1 MNNLNSKV
9 MLGALVGAFALA
21 SCGTAET
28 PAADA
33 NAAVDSTANTAPA
46 SFVINVDPASS
57 TVNWK
62 GAMLGVKEH
71 TGKLNFAKG
80 DLATAGTQLTGGSFV
95 VDMKN
100 YVMTDTNYAADGAPQ
115 GTRDKLMGHLMS
127 ADFFAVD
134 SFPTAEFVITKVEGN
149 TATGNLTVRGRT
161 NEEQVKNIV
170 ITTSGN
176 DITATGDLTFNRQK
190 YGVTWKSPMK
200 DMVLSD
206 DIVLKV
212 ELKGTKG

>member
-9 MLGALVGAFALA
+9 MLGALVGTFALA

-33 NAAVDSTANTAPA
+33 HAVDSTANAAPA
-46 SFVINVDPASS
+46 TYVINVDPASS

-71 TGKLNFAKG
+71 TGKLSFTSGN
-80 DLATAGTQLTGGSFV
+80 LATAGTQLTGGAFI

-100 YVMTDTNYAADGAPQ
+100 YVLTDTNYAADGAPQ

-134 SFPTAEFVITKVEGN
+134 SFPTAEFTITKVEGN

-170 ITTSGN
+170 ITTTGN
-176 DITATGDLTFNRQK
+176 EITATGDLTFNRQK
-190 YGVTWKSPMK
+190 YNVAWKSPMK